1 MVERQ
6 LPKLDTGVRFPSPAD
21 FFAARKRRLRLTL
34 QKCFELRADRA
45 NSQSGSEEQQR

>member
-1 MVERQ
+1 
-6 LPKLDTGVRFPSPAD
+6 
-21 FFAARKRRLRLTL
+21 LTL